1 MERQKVLVS
10 KVNNNVEEVIE
21 AIFNNLNVN
30 LKGKSVLIKPN
41 MVGPFPPPGICTHP
55 EVVRAVVRACKKR
68 EASKITVGDNPG
80 GVTRGSVQIAEVT
93 GILEAS
99 EGTFAAIGD
108 RVEKRDLDCE
118 YADSVIASKILREV
132 DYLINLPIFKTH
144 VLTAISIA
152 IKNTYGYV
160 AGASKSQ
167 LHVKAPTRRRFAEL
181 LTEIYKIRIPDLTIV
196 DALWVMEG
204 NGPTHGQIRQLD
216 KIIAGTDAVAV
227 DAVCSRMMGLNPEE
241 LPLLAIA
248 SKKELGV
255 IEADMIDVLG
265 DYEVIPDFKLPSTM
279 TQTKEQK
286 QATLKENNDLSVT
299 TSLFPFVVEDKCIQ
313 CGDCQVNCPAEAMD
327 LEPFPV
333 INNEKC
339 IMCYCCVELCTE
351 GAMEAPEAGPAP
363 F

>member
-10 KVNNNVEEVIE
+10 KVNNNLEEVVE
-21 AIFNNLNVN
+21 KIFNDLNVN

-41 MVGPFPPPGICTHP
+41 MVGPFAPPGICTHP
-55 EVVRAVVRACKKR
+55 DVVRAVVRACKKR
-68 EASKITVGDNPG
+68 EASKIIVGDNPG
-80 GVTRGSVQIAEVT
+80 GVTRGSAQIAEVT

-108 RVEKRDLDCE
+108 RVEKRSLDCE
-118 YADSVIASKILREV
+118 YADSVIVSKVLQEV

-144 VLTAISIA
+144 VLTAISCA

-167 LHVKAPTRRRFAEL
+167 LHLKAPTRRRFSEL

-204 NGPTHGQIRQLD
+204 NGPTHGEIRQVN
-216 KIIAGTDAVAV
+216 KVIAGNNAVAV
-227 DAVCSRMMGLNPEE
+227 DAVCCRMMGLNPEE
-241 LPLLAIA
+241 LPLLVIA
-248 SKKELGV
+248 RKKELGV

-265 DYEVIPDFKLPSTM
+265 DFEVIPDFKLPSTLS
-279 TQTKEQK
+279 QTKEQK
-286 QATLKENNDLSVT
+286 QETLKANNDLTVT
-299 TSLFPFVVEDKCIQ
+299 AVAFPFVVEEKCIQ
-313 CGDCQVNCPAEAMD
+313 CGDCQVNCPAEAID
-327 LEPFPV
+327 LNPFPV
-333 INNEKC
+333 VNTEKC
-339 IMCYCCVELCTE
+339 ITCYCCVELCTE
-351 GAMEAPEAGPAP
+351 GAMEAPESGESP